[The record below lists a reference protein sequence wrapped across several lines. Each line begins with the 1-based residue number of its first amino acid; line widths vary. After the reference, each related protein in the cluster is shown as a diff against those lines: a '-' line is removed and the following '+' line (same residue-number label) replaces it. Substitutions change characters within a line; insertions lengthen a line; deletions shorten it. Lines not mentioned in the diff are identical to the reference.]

1 MKPLIYEVITDKRSI
16 PFNSAGT
23 GTIAT
28 HGIAIVGT
36 GTLFT
41 TEMRVGS
48 FLVDLTN
55 NEVRKVYR
63 VDSDTLAFLEVE
75 FTADIVAGATP
86 QIVKAH
92 QCKVKEVEL
101 VTAGACFIAGVDFTG
116 SKKID
121 MLGNDRSARPD
132 LIAPFVVDAT
142 GQTMAVTIV
151 NY

>member
-1 MKPLIYEVITDKRSI
+1 MKPMIYAAVTDKRSV

-41 TEMRVGS
+41 TQMPVGS
-48 FLVDLTN
+48 YIVDLTA
-55 NEVRKVYR
+55 NEVRRVYR
-63 VDSDTLAFLEVE
+63 VDSDTLAFLEVA
-75 FTADIVAGATP
+75 FTADIAGGTTPEIVAAF
-86 QIVKAH
+86 QAKM
-92 QCKVKEVEL
+92 KSVEL
-101 VTAGACFIAGVDFTG
+101 VTAGACFIDGVAFTG

-121 MLGNDRSARPD
+121 KLGNDRSARPD
-132 LIAPFVVDAT
+132 LVEPFIIDAT
-142 GQTMAVTIV
+142 GQTMYVTIV